1 MFIFGKLWIAFLAA
15 GMLVLGLQPVYF
27 AAMANLNRVISHEA
41 TWEHVRDAFNAGVL
55 ETSYHSRN
63 QYIDS
68 GDRFTDCYSLGVGL
82 EPGVGSAV
90 AGITASRPA
99 SDRHACDDLKDAAEN
114 PNGVTWNR
122 YARYWHGYR
131 LYSAPLASAFP
142 IVAVKLINLLLLV
155 TTSILLF
162 NQGARLVGTA
172 PMIGLFAP
180 VLFCSDYVRIWHVTP
195 HTVSTLVI
203 VGGSA
208 LFALA
213 VYRKA
218 PPAALIVLSAAFGSI
233 FNFVDFLVNPP
244 WMPML
249 LAFFVM
255 AAPEPTDLRKKAAIA
270 LLCASIWFGAYA
282 LTWFAKWVSAYLVD
296 PAFDIKSDVL
306 STMTFRIVGDDVKV
320 MHFPLVATLKM
331 RLTCVTSW
339 GLPLAALSLVVVAKT
354 LRGRKLDRKLFFFQA
369 WPVLIPVLW
378 FETLSRHS
386 QMHAFFVARSA
397 AAALGVIIA
406 AALLA
411 ANVTGADLG
420 RSFKLQVPEKRASGT

>member
-99 SDRHACDDLKDAAEN
+99 SVRHACDDLKDAAEN

-233 FNFVDFLVNPP
+233 FNFVDFLVNPALDADAAGVFRHGGAGAYRSP
-244 WMPML
+244 EESRDCP
-249 LAFFVM
+249 FVR
-255 AAPEPTDLRKKAAIA
+255 EHLVRG
-270 LLCASIWFGAYA
+270 LCAH
-282 LTWFAKWVSAYLVD
+282 LVCE
-296 PAFDIKSDVL
+296 
-306 STMTFRIVGDDVKV
+306 MGFRLPGR
-320 MHFPLVATLKM
+320 P
-331 RLTCVTSW
+331 
-339 GLPLAALSLVVVAKT
+339 GL
-354 LRGRKLDRKLFFFQA
+354 
-369 WPVLIPVLW
+369 
-378 FETLSRHS
+378 
-386 QMHAFFVARSA
+386 
-397 AAALGVIIA
+397 
-406 AALLA
+406 
-411 ANVTGADLG
+411 
-420 RSFKLQVPEKRASGT
+420 

>member
-155 TTSILLF
+155 T
-162 NQGARLVGTA
+162 
-172 PMIGLFAP
+172 
-180 VLFCSDYVRIWHVTP
+180 
-195 HTVSTLVI
+195 
-203 VGGSA
+203 
-208 LFALA
+208 
-213 VYRKA
+213 
-218 PPAALIVLSAAFGSI
+218 
-233 FNFVDFLVNPP
+233 
-244 WMPML
+244 
-249 LAFFVM
+249 
-255 AAPEPTDLRKKAAIA
+255 
-270 LLCASIWFGAYA
+270 
-282 LTWFAKWVSAYLVD
+282 
-296 PAFDIKSDVL
+296 
-306 STMTFRIVGDDVKV
+306 
-320 MHFPLVATLKM
+320 
-331 RLTCVTSW
+331 
-339 GLPLAALSLVVVAKT
+339 
-354 LRGRKLDRKLFFFQA
+354 QA